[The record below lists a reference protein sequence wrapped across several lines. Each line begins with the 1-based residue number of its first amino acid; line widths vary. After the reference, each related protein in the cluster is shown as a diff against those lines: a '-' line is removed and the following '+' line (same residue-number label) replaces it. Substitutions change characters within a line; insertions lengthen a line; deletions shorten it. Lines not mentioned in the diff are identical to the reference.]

1 MVRKTKLLRKKRRSE
16 EKKQKTLKKNKMG
29 TVLIPSKNV
38 YRNSPTFNIDPALAN
53 EITFGQEIL
62 PSKNMYDSTP
72 FNDYIDP
79 RIANEITFGREILPS
94 KNMYNGYSGSHTT
107 NLIIVDPELAS
118 QLLHSR
124 PKHSRVYQ
132 MHLD

>member
-62 PSKNMYDSTP
+62 PSKNMYNSTP

-94 KNMYNGYSGSHTT
+94 KNMYSGSHTT
-107 NLIIVDPELAS
+107 NIIIVDPELAS